1 MANDDPQKIKELLE
15 IIKHKID
22 MIDVSRTAQSAQLAM
37 VRDQLSM
44 MNGKFDE
51 MSETLKDPDTGLESI
66 NRRLDSNTAAVMKL
80 ESTIKGYGDMYKI
93 NDSNIRKIE
102 KRTEVLENN
111 ADIEPSP
118 EFILAEAA

>member
-1 MANDDPQKIKELLE
+1 MANDDSQKIKELLE

-22 MIDVSRTAQSAQLAM
+22 MMDV
-37 VRDQLSM
+37 
-44 MNGKFDE
+44 KFDE
-51 MSETLKDPDTGLESI
+51 MSETLKDPDTGLKAI
-66 NRRLDSNTAAVMKL
+66 NRRLDSNTAAVMEL
-80 ESTIKGYGDMYKI
+80 ESTVKGYGDMYKI

-118 EFILAEAA
+118 EFILAEGA